1 VSRVGCSSPSIHFNN
16 GLNGSG
22 SALALPL
29 IGYTLLQAQK
39 DPNLASRYFN
49 RFNHVNDVSLD
60 CPDFKKAG
68 VIDQVFKLFGK
79 DKTTLEK
86 ERKKAELKQGIRKG
100 VRGLFGK

>member
-1 VSRVGCSSPSIHFNN
+1 
-16 GLNGSG
+16 
-22 SALALPL
+22 
-29 IGYTLLQAQK
+29 
-39 DPNLASRYFN
+39 
-49 RFNHVNDVSLD
+49 
-60 CPDFKKAG
+60 